1 MSYRIALPEIDTFS
15 AWRDVARRLISAEI
29 PPEEILWSRGDSE
42 NDLFA
47 RPLPPLPKSTI
58 TVPKSFVSLARL
70 AIWHCDT
77 TRFHQL
83 YALLWALHPD
93 STLIEDR
100 GDIRI
105 SRLNRMAK
113 EVGRDRHKMH
123 AFLRFREIG
132 DPDAPR
138 RRFAAWFEPSH
149 YTLEP
154 ALPFFTDRFGDM
166 DWSIFTPDLSAHFE
180 GGTLRLTEGIEKPA
194 LPPDATEDLW
204 RVYFRNIFNPA
215 RVKLNAMTSE
225 MPKKYWKNMPEAAD
239 IPELIATAEARVRA
253 MAEAAP
259 TMAPKRAEVIKARG
273 KNRDT

>member
-1 MSYRIALPEIDTFS
+1 MSYRITLPEMDTFT
-15 AWRDVARRLISAEI
+15 AWRDVARRLISANI
-29 PPEEILWSRGDSE
+29 PPEEVLWSRGAGE
-42 NDLFA
+42 KDLFA

-58 TVPKSFVSLARL
+58 PVPKSFVSLARL
-70 AIWHCDT
+70 SIWHCDH

-83 YALLWALHPD
+83 YALLWALRSD
-93 STLIEDR
+93 RTLIEDR

-166 DWSIFTPDLSAHFE
+166 DWSIFTPDLSAHFVDGKVQLAE
-180 GGTLRLTEGIEKPA
+180 GVDKPDF
-194 LPPDATEDLW
+194 PIDATEDLW

-215 RVKLNAMTSE
+215 RVKLTAMTSE
-225 MPKKYWKNMPEAAD
+225 MPKKYWANMPEASE
-239 IPELIATAEARVRA
+239 IPDLIATAEARVRA
-253 MAEAAP
+253 MADAAP
-259 TMAPKRAEVIKARG
+259 TVAPKRAEVIKARG
-273 KNRDT
+273 KTRDD

>member
-1 MSYRIALPEIDTFS
+1 MSYRIALPEIDTFA
-15 AWRDVARRLISAEI
+15 AWRDVARRLVSAEI
-29 PPEEILWSRGDSE
+29 PPSEVLWSRGTAQE
-42 NDLFA
+42 DLFA
-47 RPLPPLPKSTI
+47 RPLPRLPDGTI
-58 TVPKSFVSLARL
+58 TVPKRFLSLARL
-70 AIWHCDT
+70 AVWHRDPC
-77 TRFHQL
+77 RFTQL
-83 YALLWALHPD
+83 YGLLWDLRTNPA
-93 STLIEDR
+93 LIEDR
-100 GDIRI
+100 GDGRV
-105 SRLNRMAK
+105 SHLNRLAK

-132 DPDAPR
+132 DPNAPR
-138 RRFAAWFEPSH
+138 RHFAAWFEPSH

-239 IPELIATAEARVRA
+239 IPDLIATAEARVRA